1 MEANDNMTQYK
12 KAQNREDGK
21 KIYDFVLDPL
31 DWDVRQQGIES
42 EIFKKEVQFHKKVA
56 PEKFVEIFVSKL
68 IVAKSFENLEYKARV
83 SWFLEWRIDRYNEKS
98 SGGKIKMGTQ
108 FFLFWP
114 PDHISVTTGP
124 TKMVHLS

>member
-1 MEANDNMTQYK
+1 MLMEGIEDLTPYK

-56 PEKFVEIFVSKL
+56 PEKFVEIFVSNVNTVPKNR
-68 IVAKSFENLEYKARV
+68 SN
-83 SWFLEWRIDRYNEKS
+83 FLRA
-98 SGGKIKMGTQ
+98 
-108 FFLFWP
+108 
-114 PDHISVTTGP
+114 
-124 TKMVHLS
+124 